1 MVAESLILSI
11 NIFGKNRYF
20 NQAKNH
26 YKVFLKNKIGIET
39 IKGMIM
45 DTAPLNSEAIAVWM
59 CSGFNTLN
67 AIWRFEI
74 KEKNI
79 QLELIHPN
87 DFMHSQKTL
96 ASAYNSN
103 TNDESWRLPF
113 ETLWKITNQNH
124 SQLKYI
130 YILPIPED
138 RQLLEKLD
146 EIDILIRK
154 CFTILKENHINS
166 VSLILIPALPI
177 GEFNTN
183 LADIKSARQMINSI
197 NYVQIKK

>member
-1 MVAESLILSI
+1 M
-11 NIFGKNRYF
+11 
-20 NQAKNH
+20 
-26 YKVFLKNKIGIET
+26 GIET

-45 DTAPLNSEAIAVWM
+45 NTAPLNSEAIAVWM
-59 CSGFNTLN
+59 CSGFNTRN

-96 ASAYNSN
+96 ASAYNLN
-103 TNDESWRLPF
+103 TNDEPWRLPF
-113 ETLWKITNQNH
+113 ETLWKITNQNQ

-130 YILPIPED
+130 YIFPNPED
-138 RQLLEKLD
+138 RQRLEKLD

-183 LADIKSARQMINSI
+183 LADMKSASQMIYSI
-197 NYVQIKK
+197 NNWLSENKVDMKVYLVDRVDDFSNVLK